1 MIKYNLHHVNGLFFE
16 IKSDG
21 GKNLNYN
28 VTFTDNSSNK
38 VIYETC
44 LKPNM
49 WSRLDKRYLTD
60 VTIEVKYNNRTIEKV
75 NILEHFKGKKVFICF
90 ESKSLGDTLAWIP
103 YCEEFRIKYKCEVIV
118 STFMNSLFEKSYP
131 ELKFVGRGIVV
142 ENIAGMFEL
151 GWFYDKNKEPQH
163 PVTIPLQQAA
173 TNILRLE
180 YKEVIPKLDFTPKL
194 RPIEQKYV
202 CISIHSTAQ
211 LKYWDY
217 WQELVDWLV
226 SEGYK
231 VVEVSKEVS
240 ELNNLTEVLDKSIP
254 SVMNYLHHAEF
265 YIGLS
270 SGISWLSWAMQKKV
284 FMIAN
289 FSTKDHEFQTD
300 CIRITDESVCHGCWN
315 NPMFKF
321 DKGSWG
327 YCPEHEDTP
336 NAFMCHK
343 VITSDKVIAEIK
355 KAGY

>member
-38 VIYETC
+38 VIYETF

-131 ELKFVGRGIVV
+131 ELKFVGRGVVV

-180 YKEVIPKLDFTPKL
+180 YKEVIPKLDFTPKE

-231 VVEVSKEVS
+231 VLEVSKEKT
-240 ELNNLTEVLDKSIP
+240 ELNNLTEVLDKSLP

-270 SGISWLSWAMQKKV
+270 SGISWLSFAMRKKV

-315 NPMFKF
+315 NPAFRF
-321 DKGSWG
+321 NKGDFFW
-327 YCPEHEDTP
+327 CPNHEDTP
-336 NAFMCHK
+336 QAFECHK
-343 VITSDKVIAEIK
+343 SISAERVISIIQKETK
-355 KAGY
+355 

>member
-38 VIYETC
+38 VIYETS

-131 ELKFVGRGIVV
+131 ELKFVGRGVVV

-180 YKEVIPKLDFTPKL
+180 YKEVIPKLDFTPKE

-202 CISIHSTAQ
+202 CISTHSTAQ

-240 ELNNLTEVLDKSIP
+240 ELNNLTEILDKSIP

-315 NPMFKF
+315 NPAFRF
-321 DKGSWG
+321 NKGDFFW
-327 YCPEHEDTP
+327 CPNHEDTP
-336 NAFMCHK
+336 QAFECHK
-343 VITSDKVIAEIK
+343 SISAQRVIDEIK
-355 KAGY
+355 KAG

>member
-1 MIKYNLHHVNGLFFE
+1 MIKYNLHHVDGLFFE

-38 VIYETC
+38 VIYETS

-131 ELKFVGRGIVV
+131 ELKFVGRGVVV

-180 YKEVIPKLDFTPKL
+180 YKEVIPKLDFTSKE

-202 CISIHSTAQ
+202 CISTHSTAQ

-226 SEGYK
+226 SEGYN

-240 ELNNLTEVLDKSIP
+240 ELNNLTEILDKSIP

-270 SGISWLSWAMQKKV
+270 SGISWLSFAMRKKV

-343 VITSDKVIAEIK
+343 VITSDRVIAEIK
-355 KAGY
+355 KAG

>member
-38 VIYETC
+38 VIYETS

-131 ELKFVGRGIVV
+131 ELKFVGRGVVV

-163 PVTIPLQQAA
+163 PVTIPLQQDA

-180 YKEVIPKLDFTPKL
+180 YKEVIPKLDFTPKE

-226 SEGYK
+226 SEGYQ
-231 VVEVSKEVS
+231 VCEVSKEKT
-240 ELNNLTEVLDKSIP
+240 ELNNLTEVLDKSLP

-270 SGISWLSWAMQKKV
+270 SGISWLSFAMRKKV

-321 DKGSWG
+321 DKSSWK

-336 NAFMCHK
+336 QAFECHK
-343 VITSDKVIAEIK
+343 SISAQRVIDEIK
-355 KAGY
+355 KAG

>member
-38 VIYETC
+38 IIYETS

-131 ELKFVGRGIVV
+131 ELKFVGRGVVV

-173 TNILRLE
+173 TNILRLQ
-180 YKEVIPKLDFTPKL
+180 YKEIIPKLDFTPKE

-226 SEGYK
+226 TEGYK

-240 ELNNLTEVLDKSIP
+240 ELDNLTEILDKSLP

-270 SGISWLSWAMQKKV
+270 SGISWLSFAMRKKV

-315 NPMFKF
+315 NPAYRFN
-321 DKGSWG
+321 KGDFFW
-327 YCPEHEDTP
+327 CPNHEDTP
-336 NAFMCHK
+336 QAFECHK
-343 VITSDKVIAEIK
+343 SISAKRVIDEIK
-355 KAGY
+355 KAG

>member
-38 VIYETC
+38 VIYETS

-75 NILEHFKGKKVFICF
+75 NILEHFKGKKVFISF

-131 ELKFVGRGIVV
+131 ELKFVGRGVVV

-180 YKEVIPKLDFTPKL
+180 YKEVIPKLDFTPKE

-327 YCPEHEDTP
+327 YCPEHEYTP

-343 VITSDKVIAEIK
+343 VITSDRVIAEIK

>member
-38 VIYETC
+38 VIYETS

-131 ELKFVGRGIVV
+131 ELKFVGRGVVV

-180 YKEVIPKLDFTPKL
+180 YKEVIPKLDFTPKE

-226 SEGYK
+226 SEGYQ
-231 VVEVSKEVS
+231 VCEVSKEVS
-240 ELNNLTEVLDKSIP
+240 ELNNLTEILDKSIP

-270 SGISWLSWAMQKKV
+270 SGISWLSFAMRKKV

-315 NPMFKF
+315 NPAFKF
-321 DKGSWG
+321 DKSSWG
-327 YCPEHEDTP
+327 YCPEHEETP
-336 NAFMCHK
+336 KAFECHK
-343 VITSDKVIAEIK
+343 SISAERVISIIQNEIK
-355 KAGY
+355 

>member
-38 VIYETC
+38 VIYETS

-75 NILEHFKGKKVFICF
+75 NILEHFKGKKVFISF

-131 ELKFVGRGIVV
+131 ELKFVGRGVVV

-180 YKEVIPKLDFTPKL
+180 YKEVIPKLDFTPKE

-240 ELNNLTEVLDKSIP
+240 ELNNLTEVLDKSLP

-270 SGISWLSWAMQKKV
+270 SGISWLSFAMRKKV

-321 DKGSWG
+321 DKSSWG
-327 YCPEHEDTP
+327 WCPLNEDTP
-336 NAFMCHK
+336 QAFECHK
-343 VITSDKVIAEIK
+343 SISAERVISIIQNETK
-355 KAGY
+355 

>member
-38 VIYETC
+38 VIYETS

-118 STFMNSLFEKSYP
+118 STFMNCLFEKSYP
-131 ELKFVGRGIVV
+131 ELKFVGRGVVV

-163 PVTIPLQQAA
+163 PVTVPLQQAA

-180 YKEVIPKLDFTPKL
+180 YKEVIPKLDFTPKE

-231 VVEVSKEVS
+231 VIEVSKEIS

-270 SGISWLSWAMQKKV
+270 SGISWLSFAMRKKV

-315 NPMFKF
+315 NPAFKF
-321 DKGSWG
+321 DKSSWG
-327 YCPEHEDTP
+327 YCPEHEETP
-336 NAFMCHK
+336 KAFECHK
-343 VITSDKVIAEIK
+343 SISAERVISIIQNEIK
-355 KAGY
+355 

>member
-38 VIYETC
+38 VIYETS

-131 ELKFVGRGIVV
+131 ELKFVGRGVVV

-180 YKEVIPKLDFTPKL
+180 YKEVIPKLDFTLKE

-226 SEGYK
+226 SEGYN

-240 ELNNLTEVLDKSIP
+240 QLNNLTEVLDKSIP

-270 SGISWLSWAMQKKV
+270 SGISWLSFAMRKKV

-315 NPMFKF
+315 NPMFRF
-321 DKGSWG
+321 NKGDFK

-336 NAFMCHK
+336 QAFECHK
-343 VITSDKVIAEIK
+343 SISAQRVIDEIK
-355 KAGY
+355 KAG

>member
-38 VIYETC
+38 VIYETS

-131 ELKFVGRGIVV
+131 ELKFVGRGVVV

-180 YKEVIPKLDFTPKL
+180 YKEVIPKLDFTPKE

-202 CISIHSTAQ
+202 CISTHSTAQ

-240 ELNNLTEVLDKSIP
+240 ELNNLTEILDKSIP

-270 SGISWLSWAMQKKV
+270 SGISWLSFAMRKKV

-315 NPMFKF
+315 NPAYRFN
-321 DKGSWG
+321 KGDFFW
-327 YCPEHEDTP
+327 CPNHEDTP
-336 NAFMCHK
+336 QAFECHK
-343 VITSDKVIAEIK
+343 SISAKRVIDEIK
-355 KAGY
+355 KAG

>member
-38 VIYETC
+38 VIYETS

-60 VTIEVKYNNRTIEKV
+60 VTIEVKYNNKTIEKV

-131 ELKFVGRGIVV
+131 ELKFVGRGVVV

-180 YKEVIPKLDFTPKL
+180 YKEVIPKLDFTPKE

-240 ELNNLTEVLDKSIP
+240 ELNNLTEILDKSIP

-270 SGISWLSWAMQKKV
+270 SGISWLSFAMRKKV

-315 NPMFKF
+315 NPAFRF
-321 DKGSWG
+321 NKGDFFW
-327 YCPEHEDTP
+327 CPNHEDTP
-336 NAFMCHK
+336 QAFECHK
-343 VITSDKVIAEIK
+343 SISAQRVIDEIK
-355 KAGY
+355 KAG

>member
-1 MIKYNLHHVNGLFFE
+1 
-16 IKSDG
+16 
-21 GKNLNYN
+21 
-28 VTFTDNSSNK
+28 
-38 VIYETC
+38 
-44 LKPNM
+44 
-49 WSRLDKRYLTD
+49 LTD

-75 NILEHFKGKKVFICF
+75 NILEHFKGKKVFISF

-131 ELKFVGRGIVV
+131 ELKFVGRGVVV

-180 YKEVIPKLDFTPKL
+180 YKEVIPKLDFTPKE

-226 SEGYK
+226 TEGYK
-231 VVEVSKEVS
+231 VVEVSKEKT
-240 ELNNLTEVLDKSIP
+240 ELDNLTEVLDKSLP

-270 SGISWLSWAMQKKV
+270 SGISWLSFAMRKKV

-315 NPMFKF
+315 NPAYRFNRGDF
-321 DKGSWG
+321 FW
-327 YCPEHEDTP
+327 CPNHEDTP
-336 NAFMCHK
+336 QAFECHK
-343 VITSDKVIAEIK
+343 SISAQRVIEEIK
-355 KAGY
+355 KAG

>member
-38 VIYETC
+38 VIYETS

-75 NILEHFKGKKVFICF
+75 NILEHFKGKKVFISF

-131 ELKFVGRGIVV
+131 ELKFVGRGVVV

-180 YKEVIPKLDFTPKL
+180 YKEIIPKLDFTPKE

-240 ELNNLTEVLDKSIP
+240 ELDNLTEVLDKSLP

-315 NPMFKF
+315 NPAYRFNRGDF
-321 DKGSWG
+321 FW
-327 YCPEHEDTP
+327 CPNHEDTP
-336 NAFMCHK
+336 QAFECHK
-343 VITSDKVIAEIK
+343 SISAQRVIEEIK

>member
-38 VIYETC
+38 VIYETS

-131 ELKFVGRGIVV
+131 ELKFVGRGVVV

-180 YKEVIPKLDFTPKL
+180 YKEVIPKLDFTPKE

-202 CISIHSTAQ
+202 CISTHSTAQ

-270 SGISWLSWAMQKKV
+270 SGISWLSFAMRKKV

-315 NPMFKF
+315 NPAYRFN
-321 DKGSWG
+321 KGDFFW
-327 YCPEHEDTP
+327 CPNHEDTP
-336 NAFMCHK
+336 QAFECHK
-343 VITSDKVIAEIK
+343 SISAQRVIEEIK
-355 KAGY
+355 KAG

>member
-1 MIKYNLHHVNGLFFE
+1 
-16 IKSDG
+16 
-21 GKNLNYN
+21 
-28 VTFTDNSSNK
+28 
-38 VIYETC
+38 
-44 LKPNM
+44 
-49 WSRLDKRYLTD
+49 LTD

-173 TNILRLE
+173 TNILRLD
-180 YKEVIPKLDFTPKL
+180 YKEVIPKLDFTPKE

-226 SEGYK
+226 SEGYQ
-231 VVEVSKEVS
+231 VCEVSKEKT
-240 ELNNLTEVLDKSIP
+240 ELDNLTEVLDKSLP

-270 SGISWLSWAMQKKV
+270 SGISWLSWAMRKKV

-315 NPMFKF
+315 NPAYKFNKGDFK
-321 DKGSWG
+321 

-336 NAFMCHK
+336 QAFECHK
-343 VITSDKVIAEIK
+343 SISAERVISIIKKEIK
-355 KAGY
+355 

>member
-49 WSRLDKRYLTD
+49 WSKLDKRYLTD

-103 YCEEFRIKYKCEVIV
+103 YCEEFRIKYNCEVIV

-131 ELKFVGRGIVV
+131 ELKFVGRGVVV

-151 GWFYDKNKEPQH
+151 GWFYDSNKEPQH

-180 YKEVIPKLDFTPKL
+180 YKEVIPKLDFIPKE

-226 SEGYK
+226 SQGYK

-240 ELNNLTEVLDKSIP
+240 ELNNLTEILDKSIP

>member
-38 VIYETC
+38 VIYETS

-131 ELKFVGRGIVV
+131 ELKFVGRGVVV

-180 YKEVIPKLDFTPKL
+180 YKEVIPKLDFTPKE

-202 CISIHSTAQ
+202 CISTHSTAQ

-240 ELNNLTEVLDKSIP
+240 ELDNLTEILDKSIP

-270 SGISWLSWAMQKKV
+270 SGISWLSFAMRKKV

-315 NPMFKF
+315 NPAFRF
-321 DKGSWG
+321 NKGDFFW
-327 YCPEHEDTP
+327 CPNHEDTP
-336 NAFMCHK
+336 QAFECHK
-343 VITSDKVIAEIK
+343 SISAQRVIDEIK

>member
-38 VIYETC
+38 VIYETT

-131 ELKFVGRGIVV
+131 ELKFVGRGVVV

-163 PVTIPLQQAA
+163 PVTIPLQKAA

-180 YKEVIPKLDFTPKL
+180 YKEIVPKLDFSPKE
-194 RPIEQKYV
+194 RPIQEKYV

-226 SEGYK
+226 TEGYK

-240 ELNNLTEVLDKSIP
+240 ELNNLTEILDKSLP

-270 SGISWLSWAMQKKV
+270 SGISWLSFAMRKKV

-315 NPMFKF
+315 NPAFKF
-321 DKGSWG
+321 DKSSWG

-336 NAFMCHK
+336 QAFECHK
-343 VITSDKVIAEIK
+343 SISAQRVIEEIK
-355 KAGY
+355 KAG

>member
-38 VIYETC
+38 VIYETS

-75 NILEHFKGKKVFICF
+75 NILEHFKGKKIFICF

-131 ELKFVGRGIVV
+131 ELKFVGRGVVV

-173 TNILRLE
+173 TNILRLQ
-180 YKEVIPKLDFTPKL
+180 YKEIIPKLDFTPKE

-240 ELNNLTEVLDKSIP
+240 ELNNLTEILDKSIP

-321 DKGSWG
+321 DKSSWK

-336 NAFMCHK
+336 QAFECHK
-343 VITSDKVIAEIK
+343 SISAQRVIDEIK
-355 KAGY
+355 KAG

>member
-38 VIYETC
+38 VIYETS

-75 NILEHFKGKKVFICF
+75 NILEHFKGKKVFISF

-131 ELKFVGRGIVV
+131 ELNFVGRGVVV

-180 YKEVIPKLDFTPKL
+180 YKEVIPKLDFTPKE

-226 SEGYK
+226 TEGYK

-240 ELNNLTEVLDKSIP
+240 ELNNLTEILDKSLP

-270 SGISWLSWAMQKKV
+270 SGISWLSFAMRKKV

-321 DKGSWG
+321 DKSSWG
-327 YCPEHEDTP
+327 WCPNHEDTP
-336 NAFMCHK
+336 QAFECHK
-343 VITSDKVIAEIK
+343 SISAERVISIIQKETK
-355 KAGY
+355 

>member
-38 VIYETC
+38 VIYETS

-131 ELKFVGRGIVV
+131 ELKFVGRGVVV

-180 YKEVIPKLDFTPKL
+180 YKEVIPKLDFTPKE
-194 RPIEQKYV
+194 RPIEQKYI

-240 ELNNLTEVLDKSIP
+240 ELNNLTEILDKSIP

-270 SGISWLSWAMQKKV
+270 SGISWLSFAMRKKV

-343 VITSDKVIAEIK
+343 VITSDRVIAEIK

>member
-38 VIYETC
+38 VIYETT

-75 NILEHFKGKKVFICF
+75 NILEHFKGKKVFISF

-131 ELKFVGRGIVV
+131 ELKFVGRGVVV

-180 YKEVIPKLDFTPKL
+180 YKEVIPKLDFTPKE

-231 VVEVSKEVS
+231 VLEVSKEKT
-240 ELNNLTEVLDKSIP
+240 ELNNLTEVLDKSLP

-270 SGISWLSWAMQKKV
+270 SGISWLSFAMRKKV

-321 DKGSWG
+321 DKSSWG
-327 YCPEHEDTP
+327 WCPNHEDTP
-336 NAFMCHK
+336 QAFECHK
-343 VITSDKVIAEIK
+343 SISAERVISIIQKETK
-355 KAGY
+355 

>member
-38 VIYETC
+38 VIYETS

-131 ELKFVGRGIVV
+131 ELKFVGRGVVV

-180 YKEVIPKLDFTPKL
+180 YKEVIPKLDFTLKE

-202 CISIHSTAQ
+202 CISTHSTAQ

-270 SGISWLSWAMQKKV
+270 SGISWLSFAMRKKV

-315 NPMFKF
+315 NPAYRFNRGDF
-321 DKGSWG
+321 FW
-327 YCPEHEDTP
+327 CPNHEDTP
-336 NAFMCHK
+336 QAFECHK
-343 VITSDKVIAEIK
+343 SISAQRVIEEIK
-355 KAGY
+355 KAG

>member
-38 VIYETC
+38 VIYETS

-131 ELKFVGRGIVV
+131 ELKFVGRGVVV

-180 YKEVIPKLDFTPKL
+180 YKEIIPKLDFTPKE

-202 CISIHSTAQ
+202 CISTHSTAQ

-270 SGISWLSWAMQKKV
+270 SGISWLSFAMRKKV

-315 NPMFKF
+315 NPAYRFN
-321 DKGSWG
+321 KGDFFW
-327 YCPEHEDTP
+327 CPNHEDTP
-336 NAFMCHK
+336 QAFECHK
-343 VITSDKVIAEIK
+343 SISAQRVIDEIK
-355 KAGY
+355 KAG

>member
-38 VIYETC
+38 VIYETS

-131 ELKFVGRGIVV
+131 ELKFVGRGVVV

-180 YKEVIPKLDFTPKL
+180 YKEVIPKLDFTPKE

-202 CISIHSTAQ
+202 CISTHSTAQ

-240 ELNNLTEVLDKSIP
+240 ELNNLTEILDKSIP

-270 SGISWLSWAMQKKV
+270 SGISWLSFAMRKKV

-289 FSTKDHEFQTD
+289 FSTKEHEFQTD

-336 NAFMCHK
+336 QAFECHK
-343 VITSDKVIAEIK
+343 SISAQRVIEEIK

>member
-38 VIYETC
+38 VIYETF

-131 ELKFVGRGIVV
+131 ELNFVSRGVVV

-180 YKEVIPKLDFTPKL
+180 YKEVIPKLDFTPKE

-231 VVEVSKEVS
+231 VLEVSKEKT
-240 ELNNLTEVLDKSIP
+240 ELNNLTEVLDKSLP

-270 SGISWLSWAMQKKV
+270 SGISWLSFAMRKKV

-315 NPMFKF
+315 NPAFRF
-321 DKGSWG
+321 NKGDFFW
-327 YCPEHEDTP
+327 CPNHEDTP
-336 NAFMCHK
+336 QAFECHK
-343 VITSDKVIAEIK
+343 SISAERVISIIQKETK
-355 KAGY
+355 

>member
-38 VIYETC
+38 VIYETS

-131 ELKFVGRGIVV
+131 ELKFVGRGVVV

-180 YKEVIPKLDFTPKL
+180 YKEVIPKLDFTPKE

-240 ELNNLTEVLDKSIP
+240 ELDNLTEVLDKSIP

-289 FSTKDHEFQTD
+289 FSTKDHEFQTE

-315 NPMFKF
+315 NPMFRFNK
-321 DKGSWG
+321 SEWG
-327 YCPEHEDTP
+327 WCPNHEDTP
-336 NAFMCHK
+336 QAFECHK
-343 VITSDKVIAEIK
+343 SISAERVISIIQNEIK
-355 KAGY
+355 

>member
-38 VIYETC
+38 VIYETS

-75 NILEHFKGKKVFICF
+75 NILEHFKGKKIFICF

-131 ELKFVGRGIVV
+131 ELKFVGRGVVV

-180 YKEVIPKLDFTPKL
+180 YKEIIPKLDFTPKE

-240 ELNNLTEVLDKSIP
+240 ELDNLTEVLDKSLP

-270 SGISWLSWAMQKKV
+270 SGISWLAWAMQKKV

-315 NPMFKF
+315 NPAFRF
-321 DKGSWG
+321 NKGDFFW
-327 YCPEHEDTP
+327 CPNHEDTP
-336 NAFMCHK
+336 QAFECHK
-343 VITSDKVIAEIK
+343 SISAQRVIEEIK
-355 KAGY
+355 KAG

>member
-38 VIYETC
+38 VIYETS

-131 ELKFVGRGIVV
+131 ELKFVGRGVVV

-180 YKEVIPKLDFTPKL
+180 YKEVIPKLDFTPKE

-240 ELNNLTEVLDKSIP
+240 ELNNLTEILDKSIP

-270 SGISWLSWAMQKKV
+270 SGISWLSFAMRKKV

-343 VITSDKVIAEIK
+343 VITSDRVIAEIK